1 MSMTVNS
8 SLGSFCTPAQFVLVF
23 DYRSFAQ
30 LSADNDV
37 PLTEAAFLA
46 STILAAKL
54 QIASGKV
61 EMAATRGA
69 RYDPIL
75 DLQVLVLPVAGQISN
90 GGWALIEM
98 VASITAFEM
107 FGRRYEAMTEYM
119 QGKVDEANVLL
130 TALENGEKIF
140 PFAEAQQA
148 GLLAEHLETPVDVE
162 AQMLPTFIAENLFG
176 RRSNRIAPFGGW

>member
-1 MSMTVNS
+1 MSSGMTVNS
-8 SLGSFCTPAQFVLVF
+8 CFTSFCTGAQFVLVF

-30 LSADNDV
+30 LSADNDI
-37 PLTEAAFLA
+37 PLTESDFIS

-75 DLQVLVLPVAGQISN
+75 DLLPLVQPVAGQICN

-98 VASITAFEM
+98 VASIAAFEL

-119 QGKVDEANVLL
+119 QGKVDEAKLL
-130 TALENGEKIF
+130 LQALENGEVIF
-140 PFAEAQQA
+140 PFTEAQQA
-148 GLLAEHLETPVDVE
+148 GLLNDYKETPVDVE
-162 AQMLPTFIAENLFG
+162 NRNMPTFIAQNLFG
-176 RRSNRIAPFGGW
+176 RRANRISSW